1 MSAVAAKPAPR
12 RRRGL
17 PWIVALLII
26 LLLVG
31 AAAFWLNTSAVAA
44 TNAVATLTVFQP
56 VTSVARG
63 GGAYADATTGAVVQA
78 GDGVR
83 TDAKGRGSIQLPD
96 GTLTR
101 LASNTELTLTSAH
114 FGKDGNLRDASIT
127 QKIGRTFTNVQHLV
141 SGATFK
147 VSGQS
152 ATATVRGTKFEVYI
166 KADGTMVVKLFVG
179 ELDFDGKNHVHLVA
193 PQQATA
199 DPQGN
204 IGPAGPIQPDPD
216 DPLGAEMAASDAT
229 SHGTTPGTEQ
239 DYIGPPL
246 HNGEQQQYSYSFAGG
261 GLVKAALGYP
271 GSSMKLQV
279 KAPDGQIYT
288 GTGTS
293 PVVVVVNNGPAGIY
307 TILVTGVSGLGTKG
321 EVPFVSVAALEPCA
335 SANIDQNGAVRRGL
349 TSQDLVSNVQ
359 VAGVSNLNLTIIN
372 DSLAGAILKGSG
384 TLNGASWT
392 GTVVLLKH
400 GTGLA
405 VVAVGATAFGMNVPA
420 EQIMSQVGAVVGQ
433 DPSNINVGFIVDRL
447 FTCKGVVIIDGRAAG
462 PFDAGVS
469 GPQTAGA

>member
-31 AAAFWLNTSAVAA
+31 AAAFWLNTSAAAA
-44 TNAVATLTVFQP
+44 TNAVATLTVFQG
-56 VTSVARG
+56 VTSVAHG
-63 GGAYADATTGAVVQA
+63 GGAYANAATGAVVQA
-78 GDGVR
+78 GDSVK
-83 TDAKGRGSIQLPD
+83 TDAKGRAAIQLPD

-114 FGKDGNLRDASIT
+114 FGKDGNLHDASIT

-141 SGATFK
+141 SGATYK

-166 KADGTMVVKLFVG
+166 KADGTMVVKLFAG
-179 ELDFDGKNHVHLVA
+179 ELDFDGVNHVHLIA

-199 DPQGN
+199 DPHGN

-216 DPLGAEMAASDAT
+216 DPFRAEMAASDAT
-229 SHGTTPGTEQ
+229 SQGTTPGTEQ
-239 DYIGPPL
+239 DFIGPPL

-288 GTGTS
+288 GTSAS

-307 TILVTGVSGLGTKG
+307 TILVTGVSGLGTNG

-349 TSQDLVSNVQ
+349 TSHDLVSNVQ

-384 TLNGASWT
+384 TLNGAGWT
-392 GTVVLLKH
+392 GTVILLKH

-420 EQIMSQVGAVVGQ
+420 EQIMSQVGAVLGQ
-433 DPSNINVGFIVDRL
+433 DPSSINVGFMVDRL
-447 FTCKGVVIIDGRAAG
+447 FTCNGVVIIDGRVAR
-462 PFDAGVS
+462 PFDS
-469 GPQTAGA
+469 